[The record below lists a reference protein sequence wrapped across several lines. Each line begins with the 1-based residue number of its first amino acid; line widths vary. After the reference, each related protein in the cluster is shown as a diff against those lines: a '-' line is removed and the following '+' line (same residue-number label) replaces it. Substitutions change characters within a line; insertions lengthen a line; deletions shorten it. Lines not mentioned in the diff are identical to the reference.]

1 MKFQSIFILILLCV
15 SLSAQDMRFYCDAMI
30 NADAP
35 EHRVLSAE
43 KFDKLLSEDLG
54 ADQSFDKS
62 YADLKWISILYPT
75 DSTFRTISWQIDKG
89 EGKYQYFAYL
99 QTKDGKLY
107 KNDNIWGDDGL
118 DEGQSIDWNKWSGGL
133 VYNIINTKDTYTLFT
148 FRYIDEF
155 TKVKTC
161 ETLSFG
167 PNEVLLGKQPL
178 YETGE
183 GTNQFKS
190 RLTLQFSADSNG
202 TLNYDATSQRIVY
215 DNLITVMGRMPGQ
228 GTTLVADG
236 SYKGFEF
243 INNQWQ
249 AIDKLFNQISEQ
261 APRRA
266 QPKDGRD
273 LFGRPGG

>member
-1 MKFQSIFILILLCV
+1 MKFQVLFILILFNL
-15 SLSAQDMRFYCDAMI
+15 LLNAQDMRFYCDAMI

-43 KFDKLLSEDLG
+43 KFDKLFLDDLST
-54 ADQSFDKS
+54 DQSFFNS
-62 YADLKWISILYPT
+62 YSDLKWISILYPT

-99 QTKDGKLY
+99 QTKDGALF

-118 DEGQSIDWNKWSGGL
+118 DEGQPIDWQKWSGGL
-133 VYNIINTKDTYTLFT
+133 IYNIIKTKDIYTLFT

-161 ETLSFG
+161 ETLSFNF
-167 PNEVLLGKQPL
+167 NEVLLGSESL

-183 GTNQFKS
+183 GTNKFKA
-190 RLTLQFSADSNG
+190 RLTLQYSADSNG
-202 TLNYDATSQRIVY
+202 TLNYDASSKRIVY

-243 INNQWQ
+243 INNKWQ
-249 AIDKLFNQISEQ
+249 AIDKLFNQIS
-261 APRRA
+261 
-266 QPKDGRD
+266 
-273 LFGRPGG
+273 